1 MSAPKITELGTNS
14 IRSLLL
20 KYALPGIIAMT
31 ASSLYNMVDSIFIGH
46 GVGAMALSGL
56 TVAKPFMDICA
67 AFGSLVGVGAS
78 SLVAIK
84 LGEKDYRSANDVL
97 ANVILLN
104 VLLGAI
110 VMAVGLFW
118 LDPILYAFGAS
129 DETIV
134 YARDYME
141 IILWGNILTHIYY
154 GLNSMLRSIGHPK
167 VSMYATILAVV
178 INIILDPIFIFVLDM
193 GVRGAALATI
203 LSQVVSVVLQMF
215 IFLNPKEVIYF
226 HRGIWRLKRDIT
238 MRALGIGMAP
248 FLMHLAAC
256 FVVIVLNNQLK
267 RYGGDMAIAT
277 FGMTNRFMF
286 FFAMIIMGLNQGMQ
300 PIVGYNY
307 GAQLYP
313 RMIRTLKLTI
323 ICATC
328 VMGLLWLIGLI
339 IPEGFIRLFTHDEVL
354 IAQSIMPARVM
365 LCTMVLVGFPMVVG
379 NFYTSIGM
387 ANKAIFLSLTRQV
400 IFLIP
405 CILLLPLL
413 FQWISSLASSADGLL
428 SLSPIWGVWWSLPI
442 CDALAAILA
451 AIILNRDM
459 RKFKATNNA
468 SSLTTEGV
476 QISNSL

>member
-1 MSAPKITELGTNS
+1 MSAPKITELGTQS
-14 IRSLLL
+14 IRSLLM
-20 KYALPGIIAMT
+20 KYALPGIIART

-67 AFGSLVGVGAS
+67 AFGTLVGVGAS

-104 VLLGAI
+104 VLLGAL
-110 VMAVGLFW
+110 VMAVGLYW

-129 DETIV
+129 DVTIT
-134 YARDYME
+134 YAHEYME

-167 VSMYATILAVV
+167 IAMYATIVAVV
-178 INIILDPIFIFVLDM
+178 TNIILDPIFIFVLDM
-193 GVRGAALATI
+193 GVRGAALATMI
-203 LSQVVSVVLQMF
+203 SQLVSVIIELV

-238 MRALGIGMAP
+238 MRALGIGTAP
-248 FLMHLAAC
+248 FLMHMASC

-277 FGMTNRFMF
+277 FGITNRFMCF
-286 FFAMIIMGLNQGMQ
+286 FSMIVMGTQQGMQ

-307 GAQLYP
+307 GAHLYA
-313 RMIRTLKLTI
+313 RMLRAFKLSVY
-323 ICATC
+323 CATC
-328 VMGLLWLIGLI
+328 VMGVLWLFGLI
-339 IPEGFIRLFTHDEVL
+339 WPEGFIRLFTHDELL
-354 IAQSIMPARVM
+354 IAQSIAPARVM
-365 LCTMVLVGFPMVVG
+365 LCTMVMVGFPMVVG

-387 ANKAIFLSLTRQV
+387 SGKAIFLSLTRQV
-400 IFLIP
+400 LLLIP
-405 CILLLPLL
+405 SILLLPLL
-413 FQWISSLASSADGLL
+413 FQTVEV
-428 SLSPIWGVWWSLPI
+428 SPIWGVWWSLPI
-442 CDALAAILA
+442 CDALAAIIA
-451 AIILNRDM
+451 AIVLSREM
-459 RKFKATNNA
+459 RKF
-468 SSLTTEGV
+468 SV
-476 QISNSL
+476 

>member
-1 MSAPKITELGTNS
+1 MSAPKITELGS
-14 IRSLLL
+14 QPIRSLLM

-67 AFGSLVGVGAS
+67 AFGTLVGVGAS

-104 VLLGAI
+104 VLLGAL
-110 VMAVGLFW
+110 VMAVGLYW

-129 DETIV
+129 DVTIT
-134 YARDYME
+134 YAREYME

-167 VSMYATILAVV
+167 IAMYATIVAVV
-178 INIILDPIFIFVLDM
+178 TNIILDPIFIFVLDM
-193 GVRGAALATI
+193 GVRGAALATMI
-203 LSQVVSVVLQMF
+203 SQLVSVIIELI

-238 MRALGIGMAP
+238 MRALGIGTAP
-248 FLMHLAAC
+248 FLMHMASC

-286 FFAMIIMGLNQGMQ
+286 FFSMIVMGLNQGMQ

-307 GAQLYP
+307 GAKLLD
-313 RMIRTLKLTI
+313 RMVRALKLTAM
-323 ICATC
+323 CATC
-328 VMGLLWLIGLI
+328 VMGVLWLFGLVW
-339 IPEGFIRLFTHDEVL
+339 PEGFIRLFTHDELLV
-354 IAQSIMPARVM
+354 AQSIAPARVM
-365 LCTMVLVGFPMVVG
+365 LCTMVMVGFPMVVG

-387 ANKAIFLSLTRQV
+387 SGKAIFLSLTRQV

-405 CILLLPLL
+405 CILLMPLL
-413 FQWISSLASSADGLL
+413 FQTLNFT
-428 SLSPIWGVWWSLPI
+428 PIWGVWWSLPI
-442 CDALAAILA
+442 CDALAAVLA

-459 RKFKATNNA
+459 RKFR
-468 SSLTTEGV
+468 V
-476 QISNSL
+476 

>member
-1 MSAPKITELGTNS
+1 MSAPKITELGTQS
-14 IRSLLL
+14 IRSLLM

-67 AFGSLVGVGAS
+67 AFGTLVGVGAS

-97 ANVILLN
+97 ANVVLLN
-104 VLLGAI
+104 VLLGAL
-110 VMAVGLFW
+110 VMAVGLYW

-129 DETIV
+129 DVTIA
-134 YARDYME
+134 YAREYME

-167 VSMYATILAVV
+167 IAMYATILAVV
-178 INIILDPIFIFVLDM
+178 VNIILDPIFIFVLDM
-193 GVRGAALATI
+193 GVRGAALATMI
-203 LSQVVSVVLQMF
+203 SQLVSVIIELV

-238 MRALGIGMAP
+238 MRALGIGTAP
-248 FLMHLAAC
+248 FLMHMAAC

-307 GAQLYP
+307 GAKLFD
-313 RMIRTLKLTI
+313 RMVRALKLTAM
-323 ICATC
+323 CATC
-328 VMGLLWLIGLI
+328 VMGVLWLFGLI
-339 IPEGFIRLFTHDEVL
+339 WPEGFIRLFTHDEVL
-354 IAQSIMPARVM
+354 IAQSIAPARVM
-365 LCTMVLVGFPMVVG
+365 LCTMVMVGFPMVVG

-387 ANKAIFLSLTRQV
+387 SGKAIFLSLTRQV
-400 IFLIP
+400 LLLIP
-405 CILLLPLL
+405 CILCLPLL
-413 FQWISSLASSADGLL
+413 FQQLNIT
-428 SLSPIWGVWWSLPI
+428 PIWGVWWSLPI
-442 CDALAAILA
+442 CDAMAAVLAAIV
-451 AIILNRDM
+451 LNRDM
-459 RKFKATNNA
+459 RIFR
-468 SSLTTEGV
+468 
-476 QISNSL
+476 Q

>member
-1 MSAPKITELGTNS
+1 
-14 IRSLLL
+14 
-20 KYALPGIIAMT
+20 MT

-67 AFGSLVGVGAS
+67 AFGTLVGVGAS

-104 VLLGAI
+104 VLLGAL
-110 VMAVGLFW
+110 VMAVGLYW

-129 DETIV
+129 DVTIT
-134 YARDYME
+134 YAREYME

-167 VSMYATILAVV
+167 IAMYATIVAVV
-178 INIILDPIFIFVLDM
+178 TNIILDPIFIFVLDM
-193 GVRGAALATI
+193 GVRGAALATMI
-203 LSQVVSVVLQMF
+203 SQLVSVIIELV

-238 MRALGIGMAP
+238 MRALGIGTAP
-248 FLMHLAAC
+248 FLMHMASC

-277 FGMTNRFMF
+277 FGITNRFMF
-286 FFAMIIMGLNQGMQ
+286 FFAMVVMGLNQGMQ

-307 GAQLYP
+307 GAKLFD
-313 RMIRTLKLTI
+313 RMTRALKLTAM
-323 ICATC
+323 CATC
-328 VMGLLWLIGLI
+328 VMGVLWLFGLI
-339 IPEGFIRLFTHDEVL
+339 WPEGFIRLFTHDELL
-354 IAQSIMPARVM
+354 IAQSIAPARVM
-365 LCTMVLVGFPMVVG
+365 LCTMVMVGFPMVVG

-387 ANKAIFLSLTRQV
+387 SGKAIFLSLTRQV

-405 CILLLPLL
+405 CILLIPVL
-413 FQWISSLASSADGLL
+413 FQTIDVT
-428 SLSPIWGVWWSLPI
+428 PIWGVWWSLPI
-442 CDALAAILA
+442 CDALAAVLA

-459 RKFKATNNA
+459 RKFK
-468 SSLTTEGV
+468 
-476 QISNSL
+476 ISIDF

>member
-1 MSAPKITELGTNS
+1 MSAPKITELGTQS

-67 AFGSLVGVGAS
+67 AFGTLVGVGAS

-104 VLLGAI
+104 VLLGAL
-110 VMAVGLFW
+110 VMAVGLYW

-129 DETIV
+129 DVTIA
-134 YARDYME
+134 YAREYME

-167 VSMYATILAVV
+167 IAMYATIVAVV
-178 INIILDPIFIFVLDM
+178 TNIILDPIFIFVLDM
-193 GVRGAALATI
+193 GVRGAALATMI
-203 LSQVVSVVLQMF
+203 SQLVSVIIELV

-238 MRALGIGMAP
+238 MRALGIGTAP
-248 FLMHLAAC
+248 FLMHMASC

-277 FGMTNRFMF
+277 FGITNRFMF
-286 FFAMIIMGLNQGMQ
+286 FFAMVVMGLNQGMQ

-307 GAQLYP
+307 GAKLFD
-313 RMIRTLKLTI
+313 RMVRALKLTAM
-323 ICATC
+323 CATC
-328 VMGLLWLIGLI
+328 VMGVLWLFGLI
-339 IPEGFIRLFTHDEVL
+339 WPEGFIRLFTHDELL
-354 IAQSIMPARVM
+354 IAQSIAPARVM
-365 LCTMVLVGFPMVVG
+365 LCTMVMVGFPMVVG

-387 ANKAIFLSLTRQV
+387 SGKAIFLSLTRQV

-405 CILLLPLL
+405 CILFMPLL
-413 FQWISSLASSADGLL
+413 FQALDFT
-428 SLSPIWGVWWSLPI
+428 PIWGVWWSLPI
-442 CDALAAILA
+442 CDALAAVLA

-459 RKFKATNNA
+459 RKFK
-468 SSLTTEGV
+468 
-476 QISNSL
+476 ISIDF

>member
-1 MSAPKITELGTNS
+1 M
-14 IRSLLL
+14 

-67 AFGSLVGVGAS
+67 AFGTLVGVGAS

-97 ANVILLN
+97 ANVVLLN
-104 VLLGAI
+104 VLLGAL
-110 VMAVGLFW
+110 VMAVGLYW

-129 DETIV
+129 DVTIA
-134 YARDYME
+134 YAREYME

-154 GLNSMLRSIGHPK
+154 GLNSMLRSIGHPRIA
-167 VSMYATILAVV
+167 MYATVLAVV
-178 INIILDPIFIFVLDM
+178 VNIILDPIFIFVLDM
-193 GVRGAALATI
+193 GVRGAALATMI
-203 LSQVVSVVLQMF
+203 SQLVSVIIELVV
-215 IFLNPKEVIYF
+215 FLNPKEIIYF

-238 MRALGIGMAP
+238 MRALGIGTAP
-248 FLMHLAAC
+248 FLMHMASC

-307 GAQLYP
+307 GAKLFD
-313 RMIRTLKLTI
+313 RMVRALKLTAM
-323 ICATC
+323 CATC
-328 VMGLLWLIGLI
+328 VMGVLWLFGLVW
-339 IPEGFIRLFTHDEVL
+339 PEGFIRLFTHDEVL
-354 IAQSIMPARVM
+354 IAQSIAPARVM
-365 LCTMVLVGFPMVVG
+365 LCTMVMVGFPMVVG

-387 ANKAIFLSLTRQV
+387 SGKAIFLSLTRQV
-400 IFLIP
+400 LLLIP
-405 CILLLPLL
+405 CILCLPLL
-413 FQWISSLASSADGLL
+413 FQQLNIT
-428 SLSPIWGVWWSLPI
+428 PIWGVWWSLPI
-442 CDALAAILA
+442 CDAMAAVLAAIV
-451 AIILNRDM
+451 LNRDM
-459 RKFKATNNA
+459 RIFR
-468 SSLTTEGV
+468 
-476 QISNSL
+476 QY

>member
-1 MSAPKITELGTNS
+1 MSAPKITELGTQS
-14 IRSLLL
+14 IRSLLM

-67 AFGSLVGVGAS
+67 AFGTLVGVGAS

-104 VLLGAI
+104 VLLGAL
-110 VMAVGLFW
+110 VMAVGLYW

-129 DETIV
+129 DVTIT
-134 YARDYME
+134 YAREYME
-141 IILWGNILTHIYY
+141 IILMGNILTHIYY

-167 VSMYATILAVV
+167 IAMYATILAVV
-178 INIILDPIFIFVLDM
+178 TNIILDPIFIFVLDM
-193 GVRGAALATI
+193 GVRGAALATMI
-203 LSQVVSVVLQMF
+203 SQLVSVIIELV

-238 MRALGIGMAP
+238 MRALGIGTAP
-248 FLMHLAAC
+248 FLMHMASC

-277 FGMTNRFMF
+277 LGMTNRFMF
-286 FFAMIIMGLNQGMQ
+286 FFAMVVMGLTQGMQ

-307 GAQLYP
+307 GAQLFD
-313 RMIRTLKLTI
+313 RMMRTLKLTVM
-323 ICATC
+323 CATC
-328 VMGLLWLIGLI
+328 VMGVLWLFGLVW
-339 IPEGFIRLFTHDEVL
+339 PEGFIRLFTHDELL
-354 IAQSIMPARVM
+354 IAQSVAPARVM
-365 LCTMVLVGFPMVVG
+365 LCTMVMVGFPMVVG
-379 NFYTSIGM
+379 NFYTSIGLSG
-387 ANKAIFLSLTRQV
+387 KAIFLSLTRQV

-413 FQWISSLASSADGLL
+413 FQTLNFT
-428 SLSPIWGVWWSLPI
+428 PIWGVWWSLPI
-442 CDALAAILA
+442 CDALAAVLA

-459 RKFKATNNA
+459 RKFR
-468 SSLTTEGV
+468 V
-476 QISNSL
+476 

>member
-1 MSAPKITELGTNS
+1 MSAAKITELGS
-14 IRSLLL
+14 QPIRSLLM

-31 ASSLYNMVDSIFIGH
+31 AMSLYNMVDSIFIGH

-67 AFGSLVGVGAS
+67 AFGTLVGVGAS

-104 VLLGAI
+104 VLLGAL
-110 VMAVGLFW
+110 VMAVGLYW

-129 DETIV
+129 DVTIT
-134 YARDYME
+134 YAREYME

-167 VSMYATILAVV
+167 IAMYATIVAVV
-178 INIILDPIFIFVLDM
+178 TNIILDPIFIFVLDM
-193 GVRGAALATI
+193 GVRGAALATMI
-203 LSQVVSVVLQMF
+203 SQLVSVIIELV

-238 MRALGIGMAP
+238 MRALGIGTAP
-248 FLMHLAAC
+248 FLMHMAAC

-277 FGMTNRFMF
+277 YGIANRFMF
-286 FFAMIIMGLNQGMQ
+286 FFAMVVMGLNQGMQ

-307 GAQLYP
+307 GAKLFD
-313 RMIRTLKLTI
+313 RMVRALKLTAM
-323 ICATC
+323 CATC
-328 VMGLLWLIGLI
+328 VMGVLWLFGLI
-339 IPEGFIRLFTHDEVL
+339 WPEGFIRLFTHDELL
-354 IAQSIMPARVM
+354 IAQSVAPARVM
-365 LCTMVLVGFPMVVG
+365 LCTMVMVGFPMVVG

-387 ANKAIFLSLTRQV
+387 SGKAIFLSLTRQV

-413 FQWISSLASSADGLL
+413 FQTLNFT
-428 SLSPIWGVWWSLPI
+428 PIWGVWWSLPL
-442 CDALAAILA
+442 CDALAAVLA

-459 RKFKATNNA
+459 RKFR
-468 SSLTTEGV
+468 V
-476 QISNSL
+476 

>member
-1 MSAPKITELGTNS
+1 MSAPKITELGTQS

-67 AFGSLVGVGAS
+67 AFGTLVGVGAS

-97 ANVILLN
+97 ANVVLLN
-104 VLLGAI
+104 VLLGAL
-110 VMAVGLFW
+110 VMAVGLYW

-129 DETIV
+129 DVTIA
-134 YARDYME
+134 YAREYME

-154 GLNSMLRSIGHPK
+154 GLNSMLRSIGHPRIA
-167 VSMYATILAVV
+167 MYATILAVV
-178 INIILDPIFIFVLDM
+178 VNIILDPIFIFVLDM
-193 GVRGAALATI
+193 GVRGAALATMI
-203 LSQVVSVVLQMF
+203 SQLVSVIIELV

-238 MRALGIGMAP
+238 MRALGIGTAP
-248 FLMHLAAC
+248 FLMHMAAC

-307 GAQLYP
+307 GAKLFD
-313 RMIRTLKLTI
+313 RMVRALKLTAM
-323 ICATC
+323 CATC
-328 VMGLLWLIGLI
+328 VMGVLWLFGLVW
-339 IPEGFIRLFTHDEVL
+339 PEGFIRLFTHDEVL
-354 IAQSIMPARVM
+354 IAQSIAPARVM
-365 LCTMVLVGFPMVVG
+365 LCTMVMVGFPMVVG

-387 ANKAIFLSLTRQV
+387 SGKAIFLSLTRQV
-400 IFLIP
+400 LLLIP
-405 CILLLPLL
+405 CILCLPLL
-413 FQWISSLASSADGLL
+413 FQQLNIT
-428 SLSPIWGVWWSLPI
+428 PIWGVWWSLPI
-442 CDALAAILA
+442 CDAMAAVLAAIV
-451 AIILNRDM
+451 LNRDM
-459 RKFKATNNA
+459 RIFR
-468 SSLTTEGV
+468 
-476 QISNSL
+476 Q

>member
-1 MSAPKITELGTNS
+1 MSAPKITELGS
-14 IRSLLL
+14 QPIRSLLM

-67 AFGSLVGVGAS
+67 AFGTLVGVGAS

-104 VLLGAI
+104 VLLGAL
-110 VMAVGLFW
+110 VMAVGLYW

-129 DETIV
+129 DVTIA
-134 YARDYME
+134 YAREYME

-167 VSMYATILAVV
+167 IAMYATIVAVV
-178 INIILDPIFIFVLDM
+178 TNIILDPIFIFVLDM
-193 GVRGAALATI
+193 GIRGAALATMI
-203 LSQVVSVVLQMF
+203 SQLVSVIIELV

-238 MRALGIGMAP
+238 MRALGIGTAP
-248 FLMHLAAC
+248 FLMHMAAC

-286 FFAMIIMGLNQGMQ
+286 FFAMVVMGLNQGMQ

-307 GAQLYP
+307 GAKLFD
-313 RMIRTLKLTI
+313 RMVRALKLTAM
-323 ICATC
+323 CATC
-328 VMGLLWLIGLI
+328 VMGVLWLFGLI
-339 IPEGFIRLFTHDEVL
+339 WPEGFIRLFTHDELL
-354 IAQSIMPARVM
+354 IAQSVAPARVM
-365 LCTMVLVGFPMVVG
+365 LCTMVMVGFPMVVG

-387 ANKAIFLSLTRQV
+387 SGKAIFLSLTRQV

-405 CILLLPLL
+405 CILLMPLL
-413 FQWISSLASSADGLL
+413 FQALHFT
-428 SLSPIWGVWWSLPI
+428 PIWGVWWSLPI

-459 RKFKATNNA
+459 RKF
-468 SSLTTEGV
+468 GV
-476 QISNSL
+476 

>member
-1 MSAPKITELGTNS
+1 MSASKITELGTQS

-31 ASSLYNMVDSIFIGH
+31 ATSLYNMVDSIFIGH

-67 AFGSLVGVGAS
+67 AFGTLVGVGAS

-97 ANVILLN
+97 ANVVLLN
-104 VLLGAI
+104 VLLGAL
-110 VMAVGLFW
+110 VMAIGLYW

-129 DETIV
+129 DVTIAH
-134 YARDYME
+134 AREYME

-167 VSMYATILAVV
+167 VAMYATILAVV
-178 INIILDPIFIFVLDM
+178 VNIILDPIFIFVLDM
-193 GVRGAALATI
+193 GVRGAALATMI
-203 LSQVVSVVLQMF
+203 SQLVSVMIELV

-238 MRALGIGMAP
+238 MRALGIGTAP
-248 FLMHLAAC
+248 FLMHMASC

-277 FGMTNRFMF
+277 FGITNRFMF
-286 FFAMIIMGLNQGMQ
+286 FFAMVVMGLNQGMQ

-307 GAQLYP
+307 GAKLFD
-313 RMIRTLKLTI
+313 RMIRALKLTAM
-323 ICATC
+323 CATC
-328 VMGLLWLIGLI
+328 VMGVLWLFGLI
-339 IPEGFIRLFTHDEVL
+339 WPEGFIRLFTHDELL
-354 IAQSIMPARVM
+354 IAQSIAPARVM
-365 LCTMVLVGFPMVVG
+365 LCTMVMVGFPMVVG

-387 ANKAIFLSLTRQV
+387 SGKAIFLSLTRQV

-405 CILLLPLL
+405 CILFMPVL
-413 FQWISSLASSADGLL
+413 FQTIDVT
-428 SLSPIWGVWWSLPI
+428 PIWGVWWSLPI
-442 CDALAAILA
+442 CDALAAVLA

-459 RKFKATNNA
+459 RKFK
-468 SSLTTEGV
+468 
-476 QISNSL
+476 ISIEF

>member
-1 MSAPKITELGTNS
+1 MSAPKITELGS
-14 IRSLLL
+14 QPIRSLLM

-67 AFGSLVGVGAS
+67 AFGTLVGVGAS

-104 VLLGAI
+104 VLLGAL
-110 VMAVGLFW
+110 VMAVGLYW

-129 DETIV
+129 DVTIT
-134 YARDYME
+134 YAREYME

-167 VSMYATILAVV
+167 IAMYATIVAVV
-178 INIILDPIFIFVLDM
+178 TNIILDPIFIFVLDM
-193 GVRGAALATI
+193 GVRGAALATMI
-203 LSQVVSVVLQMF
+203 SQLVSVIIELI

-238 MRALGIGMAP
+238 MRALGIGTAP
-248 FLMHLAAC
+248 FLMHMASC

-286 FFAMIIMGLNQGMQ
+286 FFSMIVMGLNQGMQ

-307 GAQLYP
+307 GAKLLD
-313 RMIRTLKLTI
+313 RMVRALKLTAM
-323 ICATC
+323 CATC
-328 VMGLLWLIGLI
+328 VMGVLWLFGLVW
-339 IPEGFIRLFTHDEVL
+339 PEGFIRLFTHDELLV
-354 IAQSIMPARVM
+354 AQSIAPARVM
-365 LCTMVLVGFPMVVG
+365 LCTMVMVGFPMVVG

-387 ANKAIFLSLTRQV
+387 SGKAIFLSLTRQV

-413 FQWISSLASSADGLL
+413 FQTLNFT
-428 SLSPIWGVWWSLPI
+428 PIWGVWWSLPI
-442 CDALAAILA
+442 CDALAAVLA

-459 RKFKATNNA
+459 RKFR
-468 SSLTTEGV
+468 V
-476 QISNSL
+476 

>member
-1 MSAPKITELGTNS
+1 MSAPKITELGTQPV
-14 IRSLLL
+14 RSLLM

-31 ASSLYNMVDSIFIGH
+31 ATSLYNMVDSIFIGH

-104 VLLGAI
+104 VLLGAL
-110 VMAVGLFW
+110 VMVVGLYW

-129 DETIV
+129 DVTIS

-141 IILWGNILTHIYY
+141 IILWANILTHIYY

-167 VSMYATILAVV
+167 VAMFSTIVAVV
-178 INIILDPIFIFVLDM
+178 ANIILDPIFIFALDM
-193 GVRGAALATI
+193 GVRGAALATV
-203 LSQVVSVVLQMF
+203 LSQAIAVVGQMVV
-215 IFLNPKEVIYF
+215 FLNPKEVIYF

-238 MRALGIGMAP
+238 MRALGIGTAP

-277 FGMTNRFMF
+277 FGITNRFMF
-286 FFAMIIMGLNQGMQ
+286 FFSMIVMGLNQGMQ

-307 GAQLYP
+307 GAKLYD
-313 RMIRTLKLTI
+313 RMIRALKLTAM
-323 ICATC
+323 CATC
-328 VMGLLWLIGLI
+328 VMGMLWLFGLI
-339 IPEGFIRLFTHDEVL
+339 WPEGFIRLFTHDEVL
-354 IAQSIMPARVM
+354 VAQSIAPARVM
-365 LCTMVLVGFPMVVG
+365 LCTMVMVGFPMVVG

-387 ANKAIFLSLTRQV
+387 SGKAIFLSLTRQV
-400 IFLIP
+400 LLLIP
-405 CILLLPLL
+405 SILLLPLL
-413 FQWISSLASSADGLL
+413 FQTVEV
-428 SLSPIWGVWWSLPI
+428 SPIWGVWWSLPI
-442 CDALAAILA
+442 CDALAAIIA
-451 AIILNRDM
+451 AIVLNRDM
-459 RKFKATNNA
+459 RKL
-468 SSLTTEGV
+468 SV
-476 QISNSL
+476 

>member
-1 MSAPKITELGTNS
+1 MSAPKITELGTQS
-14 IRSLLL
+14 VRSLLM

-31 ASSLYNMVDSIFIGH
+31 ATSLYNMVDSIFIGH

-104 VLLGAI
+104 VLLGAL
-110 VMAVGLFW
+110 VMVVGLYW

-129 DETIV
+129 DVTIS

-141 IILWGNILTHIYY
+141 IILWANILTHIYY

-167 VSMYATILAVV
+167 VAMYSTIVAVV
-178 INIILDPIFIFVLDM
+178 ANIILDPIFIFALDM
-193 GVRGAALATI
+193 GVRGAALATV
-203 LSQVVSVVLQMF
+203 LSQAIAVVGQMVV
-215 IFLNPKEVIYF
+215 FLNPKEVIYF

-238 MRALGIGMAP
+238 MRALGIGTAP

-277 FGMTNRFMF
+277 FGITNRFMF
-286 FFAMIIMGLNQGMQ
+286 FFSMIVMGLNQGMQ

-307 GAQLYP
+307 GAKLYN
-313 RMIRTLKLTI
+313 RMIRALKLTAM
-323 ICATC
+323 CATC
-328 VMGLLWLIGLI
+328 VMGILWLFGLI
-339 IPEGFIRLFTHDEVL
+339 WPEGFIRLFTHDEVL
-354 IAQSIMPARVM
+354 VAQSLAPARVM
-365 LCTMVLVGFPMVVG
+365 LCTMVMVGFPMVVG

-387 ANKAIFLSLTRQV
+387 SGKAIFLSLTRQV
-400 IFLIP
+400 FLLIP
-405 CILLLPLL
+405 SILLLPLL
-413 FQWISSLASSADGLL
+413 FQTVEV
-428 SLSPIWGVWWSLPI
+428 SPIWGVWWSMPI
-442 CDALAAILA
+442 CDALAAIIA
-451 AIILNRDM
+451 AIVLNRDM
-459 RKFKATNNA
+459 RKF
-468 SSLTTEGV
+468 SV
-476 QISNSL
+476 

>member
-1 MSAPKITELGTNS
+1 MSAPKITELGTQPV
-14 IRSLLL
+14 RSLLM

-31 ASSLYNMVDSIFIGH
+31 ATSLYNMVDSIFIGH

-104 VLLGAI
+104 VLLGAL
-110 VMAVGLFW
+110 VMVVGLYW

-129 DETIV
+129 DVTIS

-141 IILWGNILTHIYY
+141 IILWANILTHIYY

-167 VSMYATILAVV
+167 VAMFSTIVAVV
-178 INIILDPIFIFVLDM
+178 ANIILDPIFIFALDM

-203 LSQVVSVVLQMF
+203 LSQAIAVVGQMVV
-215 IFLNPKEVIYF
+215 FLNPKEVIYF

-238 MRALGIGMAP
+238 MRALGIGTAP

-277 FGMTNRFMF
+277 FGITNRFMF
-286 FFAMIIMGLNQGMQ
+286 FFSMIVMGLNQGMQ

-307 GAQLYP
+307 GAKLYD
-313 RMIRTLKLTI
+313 RMIRALKLTA

-328 VMGLLWLIGLI
+328 VMGMLWLFGLI
-339 IPEGFIRLFTHDEVL
+339 WPEGFIRLFTHDEVL
-354 IAQSIMPARVM
+354 VAQSIAPARVM
-365 LCTMVLVGFPMVVG
+365 LCTMVMVGFPMVVG

-387 ANKAIFLSLTRQV
+387 SGKAIFLSLTRQV
-400 IFLIP
+400 LLLIP
-405 CILLLPLL
+405 SILLLPLL
-413 FQWISSLASSADGLL
+413 FQTVAV
-428 SLSPIWGVWWSLPI
+428 SPIWGVWWSLPI
-442 CDALAAILA
+442 CDALAAIIA
-451 AIILNRDM
+451 AIVLNRDM
-459 RKFKATNNA
+459 RKF
-468 SSLTTEGV
+468 SV
-476 QISNSL
+476 

>member
-1 MSAPKITELGTNS
+1 MSAPKITELGTQPV
-14 IRSLLL
+14 RSLLM

-31 ASSLYNMVDSIFIGH
+31 ATSLYNMVDSIFIGH

-104 VLLGAI
+104 VLLGAL
-110 VMAVGLFW
+110 VMVVGLYW

-129 DETIV
+129 DVTIS

-141 IILWGNILTHIYY
+141 IILWANILTHIYY

-167 VSMYATILAVV
+167 VAMFSTIVAVV
-178 INIILDPIFIFVLDM
+178 ANIILDPIFIFALDM

-203 LSQVVSVVLQMF
+203 LSQAIAVVGQMVV
-215 IFLNPKEVIYF
+215 FLNPKEVIYF

-238 MRALGIGMAP
+238 MRALGIGTAP

-277 FGMTNRFMF
+277 FGITNRFMF
-286 FFAMIIMGLNQGMQ
+286 FFSMIVMGLNQGMQ

-307 GAQLYP
+307 GAKLYD
-313 RMIRTLKLTI
+313 RMIRTLKLTAM
-323 ICATC
+323 CATC
-328 VMGLLWLIGLI
+328 VMGMLWLFGLI
-339 IPEGFIRLFTHDEVL
+339 WPEGFIRLFTHDELL
-354 IAQSIMPARVM
+354 IAQSIAPARVM
-365 LCTMVLVGFPMVVG
+365 LCTMVMVGFPMVVG

-387 ANKAIFLSLTRQV
+387 SGKAIFLSLTRQV
-400 IFLIP
+400 LLLIP
-405 CILLLPLL
+405 SILLLPLL
-413 FQWISSLASSADGLL
+413 FQTVAV
-428 SLSPIWGVWWSLPI
+428 SPIWGVWWSLPI
-442 CDALAAILA
+442 CDALAAVLA

-459 RKFKATNNA
+459 RKFK
-468 SSLTTEGV
+468 
-476 QISNSL
+476 ISIDF

>member
-1 MSAPKITELGTNS
+1 MSAPKITELGTAS

-20 KYALPGIIAMT
+20 KYATPGIIAMT
-31 ASSLYNMVDSIFIGH
+31 AMSLYNMVDSIFIGH
-46 GVGAMALSGL
+46 GVGALALSGL

-67 AFGSLVGVGAS
+67 AFGTLVGVGAS

-97 ANVILLN
+97 ANVVILN
-104 VLLGAI
+104 VLLGAL

-129 DETIV
+129 DATIA

-141 IILWGNILTHIYY
+141 IILLGNILTHIYY
-154 GLNSMLRSIGHPK
+154 GLNSMLRSIGHPRI
-167 VSMYATILAVV
+167 SMYATILAVALNV
-178 INIILDPIFIFVLDM
+178 VLDPIFIFVLDM
-193 GVRGAALATI
+193 GVRGAALATMI
-203 LSQVVSVVLQMF
+203 SQLVSVVIELI

-248 FLMHLAAC
+248 FLMHMAAC

-286 FFAMIIMGLNQGMQ
+286 FFAMIVMGIQQGMQ

-307 GAQLYP
+307 GANLYA
-313 RMIRTLKLTI
+313 RMIRAFKLSVY
-323 ICATC
+323 CATC
-328 VMGLLWLIGLI
+328 VMGVLWLFGVIW
-339 IPEGFIRLFTHDEVL
+339 PEGFIRLFTHDELL
-354 IAQSIMPARVM
+354 IAQSIAPARVM
-365 LCTMVLVGFPMVVG
+365 LCVMFAIGFPMITG

-387 ANKAIFLSLTRQV
+387 APKAIFLSLTRQV
-400 IFLIP
+400 LFLIP
-405 CILLLPLL
+405 LILCLPIL
-413 FQWISSLASSADGLL
+413 FESMGWES
-428 SLSPIWGVWWSLPI
+428 IWGVWWALPI
-442 CDALAAILA
+442 SDSLSVITAAIV
-451 AIILNRDM
+451 INRDM
-459 RKFKATNNA
+459 RKFKAA
-468 SSLTTEGV
+468 LPPQG
-476 QISNSL
+476 

>member
-1 MSAPKITELGTNS
+1 MSAPKITELGTQPV
-14 IRSLLL
+14 RGLLM

-31 ASSLYNMVDSIFIGH
+31 ATSLYNMVDSIFIGH

-84 LGEKDYRSANDVL
+84 LGEKDYRSANDIL

-110 VMAVGLFW
+110 IMVVGLFW

-129 DETIV
+129 NETVV
-134 YARDYME
+134 YAHEYME

-154 GLNSMLRSIGHPK
+154 GLNSMLRSMGHPK

-178 INIILDPIFIFVLDM
+178 VNIILDPIFIFVMDM

-203 LSQVVSVVLQMF
+203 LSQVLAVVLQMF

-277 FGMTNRFMF
+277 YGMTNRFMF
-286 FFAMIIMGLNQGMQ
+286 FFSMIIMGLNQGMQ

-307 GAQLYP
+307 GAKLYS
-313 RMIRTLKLTI
+313 RMIRTLKLTV

-328 VMGLLWLIGLI
+328 VMGVLWLIGLI
-339 IPEGFIRLFTHDEVL
+339 FPQGFIRLFTHDEVL
-354 IAQSIMPARVM
+354 ISQSIMPARVM
-365 LCTMVLVGFPMVVG
+365 LCTMVMVGFPMVVG
-379 NFYTSIGM
+379 NFYTSIGL

-400 IFLIP
+400 ILLIP

-413 FQWISSLASSADGLL
+413 FQWIASLAYSPDTLL
-428 SLSPIWGVWWSLPI
+428 AFSPIWGVWWSLPL
-442 CDALAAILA
+442 CDAMAAILA

-459 RKFKATNNA
+459 RKFKTQ
-468 SSLTTEGV
+468 T
-476 QISNSL
+476 SNS

>member
-1 MSAPKITELGTNS
+1 MSAPKITELGTQS
-14 IRSLLL
+14 IRSLLM

-31 ASSLYNMVDSIFIGH
+31 VSSLYNMVDSIFIGH

-67 AFGSLVGVGAS
+67 AFGTLVGVGAS

-104 VLLGAI
+104 VLLGAL
-110 VMAVGLFW
+110 VMAVGLYW

-129 DETIV
+129 DVTIV
-134 YARDYME
+134 YAREYME

-167 VSMYATILAVV
+167 IAMYATILAVV
-178 INIILDPIFIFVLDM
+178 MNIILDPIFIFVLDM
-193 GVRGAALATI
+193 GVRGAALATMI
-203 LSQVVSVVLQMF
+203 SQLVSVVIELV

-238 MRALGIGMAP
+238 MRALGIGTAP
-248 FLMHLAAC
+248 FLMHMASC

-277 FGMTNRFMF
+277 FGITNRFMF
-286 FFAMIIMGLNQGMQ
+286 FFAMVVMGLNQGMQ

-307 GAQLYP
+307 GAKLFD
-313 RMIRTLKLTI
+313 RMIRALKLTAM
-323 ICATC
+323 CATC
-328 VMGLLWLIGLI
+328 VMGILWLLGLVW
-339 IPEGFIRLFTHDEVL
+339 PEGFIRLFTHDEML
-354 IAQSIMPARVM
+354 IAQSIAPARVL
-365 LCTMVLVGFPMVVG
+365 LCTMVMVGFPMVAG

-400 IFLIP
+400 LLLIP
-405 CILLLPLL
+405 CILLLPVL
-413 FQWISSLASSADGLL
+413 FQHLDIT
-428 SLSPIWGVWWSLPI
+428 PIWGVWWSLPI
-442 CDALAAILA
+442 CDALAAFIA
-451 AIILNRDM
+451 AIVINRDM
-459 RKFKATNNA
+459 HRFWVKN
-468 SSLTTEGV
+468 
-476 QISNSL
+476 

>member
-1 MSAPKITELGTNS
+1 MSAPKITELGTQS
-14 IRSLLL
+14 IRSLLM

-67 AFGSLVGVGAS
+67 AFGTLVGVGAS

-104 VLLGAI
+104 VLLGAL
-110 VMAVGLFW
+110 VMAVGLYW

-129 DETIV
+129 DVTIT
-134 YARDYME
+134 YAREYME

-167 VSMYATILAVV
+167 IAMYATIVAVV
-178 INIILDPIFIFVLDM
+178 TNIILDPIFIFVLDM
-193 GVRGAALATI
+193 GVRGAALATMI
-203 LSQVVSVVLQMF
+203 SQLVSVIIELV

-238 MRALGIGMAP
+238 MRALGIGTAP
-248 FLMHLAAC
+248 FLMHMAAC

-277 FGMTNRFMF
+277 YGITNRFMF
-286 FFAMIIMGLNQGMQ
+286 FFAMVVMGLNQGMQ

-307 GAQLYP
+307 GAKLFD
-313 RMIRTLKLTI
+313 RMVRALKLTAM
-323 ICATC
+323 CATC
-328 VMGLLWLIGLI
+328 VMGVLWLFGLI
-339 IPEGFIRLFTHDEVL
+339 WPEGFIRLFTHDELL
-354 IAQSIMPARVM
+354 IAQSVAPARVM
-365 LCTMVLVGFPMVVG
+365 LCTMVMVGFPMVVG

-387 ANKAIFLSLTRQV
+387 SGKAIFLSLTRQV

-413 FQWISSLASSADGLL
+413 FQTLNFT
-428 SLSPIWGVWWSLPI
+428 PIWGVWWSLPL
-442 CDALAAILA
+442 CDALAAVLA

-459 RKFKATNNA
+459 RKFR
-468 SSLTTEGV
+468 V
-476 QISNSL
+476 

>member
-1 MSAPKITELGTNS
+1 MSTPKITELGTQP

-97 ANVILLN
+97 ANVVLLN
-104 VLLGAI
+104 IILGAL
-110 VMAVGLFW
+110 VMTIGLYW

-129 DETIV
+129 NATIT
-134 YARDYME
+134 YAHDYME

-167 VSMYATILAVV
+167 VAMYSTIVAVV
-178 INIILDPIFIFVLDM
+178 MNIILDPIFIFVLDM

-203 LSQVVSVVLQMF
+203 SSQLVAVIGQMV

-248 FLMHLAAC
+248 FLMHMAAC

-286 FFAMIIMGLNQGMQ
+286 FFAMIVMGIQQGMQ

-307 GAQLYP
+307 GANLYS
-313 RMIRTLKLTI
+313 RMIRAFKLSVY
-323 ICATC
+323 CATC
-328 VMGLLWLIGLI
+328 VMGTLFLFGEIF
-339 IPEGFIRLFTHDEVL
+339 PEGFIRLFTHDEIL
-354 IAQSIMPARVM
+354 IKQSIAPARVM
-365 LCTMVLVGFPMVVG
+365 LCVMFMVGFPMITG

-387 ANKAIFLSLTRQV
+387 SVKAIFLSLSRQV
-400 IFLIP
+400 LFLIP
-405 CILLLPLL
+405 LMVLLPRV
-413 FQWISSLASSADGLL
+413 IELL
-428 SLSPIWGVWWSLPI
+428 SFTSHISPIWGVWWSMPI
-442 CDALAAILA
+442 CDALSAITAAIM
-451 AIILNRDM
+451 INHDV
-459 RKFKATNNA
+459 RKFGWKK
-468 SSLTTEGV
+468 
-476 QISNSL
+476 Q